1 MDGSKLFL
9 YVYLCNFLMWAPNF
23 LSNHLALN
31 VIIDT
36 RGQKQSIGLVDC
48 YPIHSVSCTILSL
61 SLLYLSSLLS
71 SSLLSHTHTRTRTY
85 TQHNCSFI
93 LFLLNLQIPRSY
105 HYAVFLKFMFSNNSV
120 FVPKFSH
127 TILLKMYKQSSIFV
141 ICSAK
146 QNLSL
151 NTNMVTFVI
160 LRHPVNTL
168 VTKFTNP
175 DPCELPHLKY

>member
-1 MDGSKLFL
+1 MSSQFSIKSSCIKCHNRHKGSETVNWISGLPSNPFSFMH
-9 YVYLCNFLMWAPNF
+9 NS
-23 LSNHLALN
+23 LS
-31 VIIDT
+31 V
-36 RGQKQSIGLVDC
+36 C
-48 YPIHSVSCTILSL
+48 SL
-61 SLLYLSSLLS
+61 SLLFLSSLLS